1 MSQPLSVESN
11 GTVRVQF
18 VTAIADL
25 QAPTLTEL
33 NAGSSLDLSCYL
45 SGDGLTTDTTQNTIE
60 DRRLCNKQTFE
71 RPGSL
76 TRALELQY
84 VYNPES
90 PTDDEARITLAA
102 GVTGYL
108 VIRWAVP
115 AEQAFAAGDIVDI
128 YPVVMGAQRKQTP
141 GENSVHKITQ
151 KPFVTGAMA
160 EDVEVVAGA

>member
-1 MSQPLSVESN
+1 MTQPMSVESN
-11 GTVRVQF
+11 GTVRVDF
-18 VTAIADL
+18 VTTIANL
-25 QAPTLTEL
+25 QAPKLTEL
-33 NAGSSLDLSCYL
+33 NAVSSLDLSCYL

-76 TRALELQY
+76 SRALELQY
-84 VYNPES
+84 VYNPEE
-90 PTDDEARITLAA
+90 PTDDEARITLQS
-102 GVTGYL
+102 GVKGFI
-108 VIRWAVP
+108 VIRWAVDADQP
-115 AEQAFAAGDIVDI
+115 YAVGDMVDI

-160 EDVEVVAGA
+160 EDVLVVA

>member
-1 MSQPLSVESN
+1 MTQPASVESN

-18 VTAIADL
+18 VTTFVDML
-25 QAPTLTEL
+25 HPKLTEL
-33 NAGSSLDLSCYL
+33 NAVSSLDLSCYL
-45 SGDGLTTDTTQNTIE
+45 AGDGLTTDTTQNSIE

-76 TRALELQY
+76 SRALELQY

-90 PTDDEARITLAA
+90 PADDEARITLAE
-102 GVTGYL
+102 GVKGFI
-108 VIRWAVP
+108 VIRWAVD
-115 AEQAFAAGDIVDI
+115 ADQAFAVDDILDI

-160 EDVEVVAGA
+160 EDVLAVA

>member
-1 MSQPLSVESN
+1 MSVESN
-11 GTVRVQF
+11 GTVLVLF
-18 VTAIADL
+18 LTAVADL
-25 QAPTLTEL
+25 QEPTLAEMT
-33 NAGSSLDLSCYL
+33 AVSSLDLSCYL
-45 SGDGLTTDTTQNTIE
+45 AGDGLTTDTTQNTIE

-76 TRALELQY
+76 SRALELQY

-90 PTDDEARITLAA
+90 PDDDEARITLAA
-102 GVTGYL
+102 GVKGYIA
-108 VIRWAVP
+108 IRWAVD
-115 AEQAFAAGDIVDI
+115 ADQAVAVGDMFDI

-160 EDVEVVAGA
+160 EDVLVVAGA